1 MGDGMGLLEQILSE
15 FDKTD
20 KPKGRPLVTLSYAQS
35 LDGSIAA
42 KRGNQLQI
50 SGDDSAMFTHQ
61 LRANHDSILV
71 GVGTVLA
78 DDPQLTVRLVD
89 GENPQPVIL
98 DSTLRTP
105 INSALVKARSPWIA
119 TTHRA
124 DPEKVELFISLGV
137 KLLYL
142 PGGNFGQVSLQD
154 TLKCLHQMGMR
165 RVMVEGGAEVI
176 SSFITAQLV
185 DFLILTISPLIVGGL
200 PAVQMP
206 ESISAGQDAGNY
218 PRVENVLRE
227 SLGDD
232 LVVFGRLKWPKSKV
246 N

>member
-1 MGDGMGLLEQILSE
+1 MGDGMGLLEKILSE
-15 FDKTD
+15 IDKTD

-42 KRGNQLQI
+42 KRGDQLQI
-50 SGDDSAMFTHQ
+50 SGDDSAIFTHQ

-71 GVGTVLA
+71 GVGTVLT
-78 DDPQLTVRLVD
+78 DNPRLTVRLVD
-89 GENPQPVIL
+89 GQDPQPVIL

-105 INSALVKARSPWIA
+105 INSVLVKAKSPWIA

-124 DPEKVELFISLGV
+124 DPEKVELLTSKGI

-142 PGGNFGQVSLQD
+142 PGGNFEQVSLQD
-154 TLKCLHQMGMR
+154 LLECLHQMGTR
-165 RVMVEGGAEVI
+165 NVMVEGGAEVI

-200 PAVQMP
+200 PAVQMT
-206 ESISAGQDAGNY
+206 ESISVGQDPGNY
-218 PRVENVLRE
+218 PRLETVVRE
-227 SLGDD
+227 SLGED
-232 LVVFGRLKWPKSKV
+232 LVVFGRVKWPKG
-246 N
+246 